1 MLLVM
6 VACGLFFRSWGL
18 TGDIF
23 SNFVD
28 EPDSIGVMNPF
39 ESTAS
44 GYFEAAEVWIGIKSS
59 DI

>member
-39 ESTAS
+39 ESTVA
-44 GYFEAAEVWIGIKSS
+44 GHFEAAAVWIGI
-59 DI
+59 

>member
-6 VACGLFFRSWGL
+6 VACGLFFGSGGL

-28 EPDSIGVMNPF
+28 EPDRMGVINPF
-39 ESTAS
+39 ESTAA

>member
-6 VACGLFFRSWGL
+6 VACGLFFGSGGL

-23 SNFVD
+23 SNVVD
-28 EPDSIGVMNPF
+28 KPDRIGVVNPF
-39 ESTAS
+39 ERIVA